1 MFFFVSQSLSSI
13 YLTVEAGSKGLIDQT
28 YFQATAEF
36 RKRAGLLLEAS
47 LRTAIALKSYRLTK
61 TIIEAVTMF
70 KIGTLTPIRPE
81 TIAWFEG
88 IMNRQYGCM
97 PKVALTDL
105 KIYTDDEDEIA
116 TNDTCTLEMD
126 IERLHAENFTKQKVA
141 ICQKQGIPPQVALQ
155 AYREGW
161 WVIVRAEK
169 LDGGEVAAIQYDPVN
184 DTMKEMLSNVDIQ
197 AFAAEEQE
205 NRLLSAWPLI
215 VQNCAQKSGKIK
227 LNFKAPAIPGKY
239 RFHIAVK
246 SQEFLGADQEL
257 TCEHTIIDVANVTRP
272 EEDEEEDETK
282 KDK

>member
-1 MFFFVSQSLSSI
+1 
-13 YLTVEAGSKGLIDQT
+13 
-28 YFQATAEF
+28 
-36 RKRAGLLLEAS
+36 
-47 LRTAIALKSYRLTK
+47 
-61 TIIEAVTMF
+61 
-70 KIGTLTPIRPE
+70 
-81 TIAWFEG
+81 
-88 IMNRQYGCM
+88 
-97 PKVALTDL
+97 
-105 KIYTDDEDEIA
+105 
-116 TNDTCTLEMD
+116 MD

-169 LDGGEVAAIQYDPVN
+169 LDGGEAAAIQYDPVN
-184 DTMKEMLSNVDIQ
+184 ETMKEMLSNVDIQ